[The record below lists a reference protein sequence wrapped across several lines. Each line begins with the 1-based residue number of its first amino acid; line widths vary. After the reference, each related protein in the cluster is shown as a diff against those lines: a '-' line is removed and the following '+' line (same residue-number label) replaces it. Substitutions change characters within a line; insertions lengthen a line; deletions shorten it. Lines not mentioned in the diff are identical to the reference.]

1 MDSHWTLF
9 GLKCGF
15 GSVGASIFGKQMTP
29 TLREWIQISLK
40 IGALSFGGSGRL
52 LLYQEAVV
60 DQKKWL
66 TEEEFREILTVA
78 QVFPGPNLVNL
89 AAWLGYQLGGL
100 NWALWGVG
108 LLALPGAFV
117 IIGIVSALSIH
128 DPHVQSVFE
137 GFSLASVA
145 VFSIFIGRLFGG
157 LSSALPS
164 KKSLR
169 YLARLGVVVG
179 VCVASL
185 VGWPLM
191 WVLGVGLG
199 IATLLEFGLG
209 GVSNAQS

>member
-1 MDSHWTLF
+1 MMPS
-9 GLKCGF
+9 
-15 GSVGASIFGKQMTP
+15 
-29 TLREWIQISLK
+29 LREWIVISAR

-66 TEEEFREILTVA
+66 SEEEFREILTVA

-89 AAWLGYQLGGL
+89 AAWLGYQLGGFS
-100 NWALWGVG
+100 WALWGVA

-128 DPHVQSVFE
+128 DPHVKSVFE

-145 VFSIFIGRLFGG
+145 IFSIFIWRLLGG
-157 LSSALPS
+157 LSSALPT

-169 YLARLGVVVG
+169 YVARIVVMAG
-179 VCVASL
+179 VCAASL
-185 VGWPLM
+185 GGWPLM
-191 WVLGVGLG
+191 WVLGLGLG

-209 GVSNAQS
+209 GISNAQS